1 MKAIADKAINIS
13 AEAHE
18 ITKNAINQQK
28 NIRYYRIIYICS
40 FKCYKLRDNI
50 YVYLFSDELK
60 DLDTEFNYVKDK
72 LLVEIIGQANEAQES
87 VSMINND
94 SLTIYRDIYAIN
106 LPDINLADL
115 KQNISNLNAEV
126 RIDISICFFFKI
138 LH

>member
-1 MKAIADKAINIS
+1 M
-13 AEAHE
+13 
-18 ITKNAINQQK
+18 
-28 NIRYYRIIYICS
+28 Y
-40 FKCYKLRDNI
+40 KCYTLWDNI
-50 YVYLFSDELK
+50 YVHLFSDELK

-126 RIDISICFFFKI
+126 RIDI
-138 LH
+138 